1 MSWVGRAFV
10 LSCGLLAPVAV
21 FPAQADTT
29 SLAYPARAQVV
40 AKETKSD
47 KVAPPVVYGWNWDY
61 SPWTYIDDLKNTVK
75 PAPPVRPYTADV
87 AWQHIQS
94 SPLEVIGLTAA
105 IFYVGLKEWDWNTKT
120 SWHFTREGFFGKDT
134 TAGGTDKLG
143 HAYFS
148 YVISDF
154 FAWRFSSRGFPT
166 YESAL
171 TGAILSGLVMTAI
184 EVGDGF
190 SHHGASWEDL
200 VADAAGIAFSFISNT
215 VPGVRERFDF
225 RMQYLPTGHDNS
237 TAVGD
242 YSGKKFLL
250 AAKLGGFDAFQD
262 TSLRYLELHA
272 GYFTQ
277 GYSSW
282 ELREHLP
289 QSRHPYVG
297 IGLNLS
303 EVLFS
308 HPDVRDTAPALIGRR
323 ALQYIQVPYTYIAT
337 DYDNRGR

>member
-1 MSWVGRAFV
+1 MSWVGRVFV
-10 LSCGLLAPVAV
+10 LSTGLLVQVAV
-21 FPAQADTT
+21 LPAQADQT
-29 SLAYPARAQVV
+29 SLASGARAQVV

-47 KVAPPVVYGWNWDY
+47 KANPPVIYGWNWDY
-61 SPWTYIDDLKNTVK
+61 TPWTYINDLREPMT

-87 AWQHIQS
+87 AWQHVQS
-94 SPLEVIGLTAA
+94 SPLEVIGLSAA
-105 IFYVGLKEWDWNTKT
+105 ILYVGTKHWDWNTNT
-120 SWHFTREGFFGKDT
+120 QFHFHSEGWFGKGT

-143 HAYFS
+143 HAFFS
-148 YVISDF
+148 HVLSDF
-154 FAWRFSSRGFPT
+154 FTWRFYSRGFNM

-171 TGAILSGLVMTAI
+171 TGALLSGLVMVAI

-190 SHHGASWEDL
+190 SPFGASYEDL
-200 VADAAGIAFSFISNT
+200 IFDAAGIAFSFISNT

-225 RMQYLPTGHDNS
+225 RMQYIPTGHDNS
-237 TAVGD
+237 SAVGD

-250 AAKLGGFDAFQD
+250 AAKLGGFDTFKD

-282 ELREHLP
+282 ELREHRP

-297 IGLNLS
+297 VGLNLS
-303 EVLFS
+303 EILFS
-308 HPDVRDTAPALIGRR
+308 HPDVRDTSAALIGRR
-323 ALQYIQVPYTYIAT
+323 ALQYFQVPYTYIAT